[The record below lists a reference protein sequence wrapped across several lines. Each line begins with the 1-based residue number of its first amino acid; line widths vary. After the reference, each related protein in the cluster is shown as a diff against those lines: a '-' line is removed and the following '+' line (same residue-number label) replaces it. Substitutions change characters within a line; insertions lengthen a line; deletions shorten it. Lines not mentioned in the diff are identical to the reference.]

1 MWACSEDYFQ
11 GSLLPFQH
19 VGPRIELDS
28 HEGEESQ
35 RFSKRQTLTLT
46 LTARNFQDGYL
57 LPHPPDLRQKP
68 GILNKGPLGFT
79 RLSQDVF
86 TQQP

>member
-1 MWACSEDYFQ
+1 MCTYAHVYPRTCAPVYTWTEDYFQ

-28 HEGEESQ
+28 HEGEESH

-46 LTARNFQDGYL
+46 LGTFKMAVFFLTL
-57 LPHPPDLRQKP
+57 LTLDKNLA
-68 GILNKGPLGFT
+68 
-79 RLSQDVF
+79 S
-86 TQQP
+86 